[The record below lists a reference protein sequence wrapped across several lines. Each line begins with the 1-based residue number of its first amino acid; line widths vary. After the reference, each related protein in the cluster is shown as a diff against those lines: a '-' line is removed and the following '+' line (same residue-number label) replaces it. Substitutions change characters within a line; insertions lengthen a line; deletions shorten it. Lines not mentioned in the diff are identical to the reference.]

1 MSRVVLSVAV
11 VGGGKKK
18 DPGSSEE
25 TGHRASSVKGV
36 GADTT
41 R

>member
-18 DPGSSEE
+18 TPGAVRRLG
-25 TGHRASSVKGV
+25 TGPLVSKV
-36 GADTT
+36 
-41 R
+41 